1 MNIGKEELINK
12 LDNLLLKEI
21 VHDIVSGSLLLNA
34 DNETLNIMLVH
45 IWEMKQ
51 YFQSIGVVIGEA

>member
-21 VHDIVSGSLLLNA
+21 VHDIVSGTLLLQA
-34 DNETLNIMLVH
+34 DDQPLDMMLTH
-45 IWEMKQ
+45 IWEMKS
-51 YFQSIGVVIGEA
+51 YFTTIGVIIGEA

>member
-1 MNIGKEELINK
+1 MNKQIDPFEIDSMILQ
-12 LDNLLLKEI
+12 EI

-34 DNETLNIMLVH
+34 DNETPNIMLVH

>member
-1 MNIGKEELINK
+1 MNKQKDPFEIDSMILQ
-12 LDNLLLKEI
+12 EI

>member
-21 VHDIVSGSLLLNA
+21 VHDIVSGTLLLQA
-34 DNETLNIMLVH
+34 DDQPLDMMLTH
-45 IWEMKQ
+45 IGEMKS
-51 YFQSIGVVIGEA
+51 YFTTIGVIIGEA

>member
-1 MNIGKEELINK
+1 MNKQIDPFEI
-12 LDNLLLKEI
+12 DNMIIKEI
-21 VHDIVSGSLLLNA
+21 VHDIVSGTLLLEA
-34 DNETLNIMLVH
+34 DDETLDLMLVH

>member
-1 MNIGKEELINK
+1 MNKQIDPFEIDSMILQ
-12 LDNLLLKEI
+12 EI
-21 VHDIVSGSLLLNA
+21 VHDIVSGTLLLQA
-34 DNETLNIMLVH
+34 DDQTLDMMLTH

>member
-1 MNIGKEELINK
+1 MNKQIDPFEIDSMILQ
-12 LDNLLLKEI
+12 EI

-34 DNETLNIMLVH
+34 DNETLNIMLVDF
-45 IWEMKQ
+45 WEMKQ